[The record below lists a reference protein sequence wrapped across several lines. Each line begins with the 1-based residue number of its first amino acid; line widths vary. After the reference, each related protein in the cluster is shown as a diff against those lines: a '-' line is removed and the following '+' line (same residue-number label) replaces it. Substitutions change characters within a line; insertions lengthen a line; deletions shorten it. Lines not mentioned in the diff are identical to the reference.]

1 MKRRLPLA
9 LALLGLLAVSLTGCG
24 SDSTAGQLTGTWYL
38 AGSATPAFTLDGAPS
53 DCPQAT
59 QTGRQLAIP
68 TPTGQPQTAVILS
81 QENGQLTLGFP
92 SAGVL
97 TFRDAPEPATSSVL
111 EGGGS
116 ER

>member
-9 LALLGLLAVSLTGCG
+9 LLLLGLLAVSLTGCG
-24 SDSTAGQLTGTWYL
+24 SESTAGQLTGTWYL

-59 QTGRQLAIP
+59 QTGRQLTIP

-81 QENGQLTLGFP
+81 QEPGQLTLGFP
-92 SAGVL
+92 SAGIL
-97 TFRDAPEPATSSVL
+97 TFWDSPEMAVSSKD
-111 EGGGS
+111 EGGGN
-116 ER
+116 EG

>member
-9 LALLGLLAVSLTGCG
+9 LLLLGLLAVSLTGCG
-24 SDSTAGQLTGTWYL
+24 SESTAGQLTGTWYL

-59 QTGRQLAIP
+59 QTGRQLSIP

-81 QENGQLTLGFP
+81 QETGQLTLGFP
-92 SAGVL
+92 SAGIL
-97 TFRDAPEPATSSVL
+97 TFWDAPEMAASFKD
-111 EGGGS
+111 EGGGN
-116 ER
+116 EG